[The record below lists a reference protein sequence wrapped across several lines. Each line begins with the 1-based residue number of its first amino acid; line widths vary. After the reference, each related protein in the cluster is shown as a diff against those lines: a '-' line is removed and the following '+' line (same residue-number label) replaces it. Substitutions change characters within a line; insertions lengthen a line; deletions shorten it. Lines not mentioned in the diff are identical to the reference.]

1 MKHLL
6 LITVFTVAMTTKL
19 MAQDQNAIRINQLP
33 QKSAGIKASAQKE
46 NHQFEIVA
54 KDELDVNLK
63 FSLKKEDN
71 LNIVV
76 TDQRDRVILTRKFQ
90 KEGDNRLTFSMSQN
104 EKYVVKLAGEKQSN
118 LIVCVS
124 ED

>member
-6 LITVFTVAMTTKL
+6 LITVFIVAMTTKL
-19 MAQDQNAIRINQLP
+19 MAQDQSAIKINQLQ
-33 QKSAGIKASAQKE
+33 QKAVGMQTLAQKE

-54 KDELDVNLK
+54 KDDLDVNLK

-76 TDQRDRVILTRKFQ
+76 TDQRDRVILTKKFK
-90 KEGDNRLTFSMSQN
+90 KEGENRLAFSMSQN
-104 EKYVVKLAGEKQSN
+104 EKYVVKLTGEKQSN
-118 LIVCVS
+118 LIVFVS